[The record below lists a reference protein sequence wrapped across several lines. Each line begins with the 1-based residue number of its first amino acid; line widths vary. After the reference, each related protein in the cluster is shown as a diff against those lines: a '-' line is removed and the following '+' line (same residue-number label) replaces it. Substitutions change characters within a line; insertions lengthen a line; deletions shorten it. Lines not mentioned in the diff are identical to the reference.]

1 MPVKIDFYHFL
12 QITKVLKQQKN
23 FLKDIVVFTIP
34 TPRKQN
40 IKNAFLLNCL
50 STNEFLKIFSMVIVL
65 RISAAKPQKFH
76 ATKVFCLKVVFYLEY
91 RP

>member
-1 MPVKIDFYHFL
+1 MPVEIDFYSFL
-12 QITKVLKQQKN
+12 HITKILTPKKN
-23 FLKDIVVFTIP
+23 FLKDIAVFTIP
-34 TPRKQN
+34 APGKKK
-40 IKNAFLLNCL
+40 IKNAFLFNCL

-76 ATKVFCLKVVFYLEY
+76 ATKVFCLKVVFYLES